1 MCWTFDLTNIKRS
14 RIVNAY
20 MRAILIVVGFFLCH
34 SVHAQ
39 ELTPSIMRMDTTL
52 SKKQN
57 KVIKIKEDFI
67 PIPKK
72 ALLYSS
78 VLPGAGQI
86 YNRKY
91 WKLPL
96 VFSAYGGLIYAF
108 DFNGSQHKK
117 FKQAY
122 EYRVDGD
129 DSTDA
134 DELINSAVTDDA
146 IKRARDSA
154 RKNLELTYMAA
165 VVVHALNGIE
175 AFVDAHL
182 RNFDVSEDLS
192 LSIRPTFESS
202 TIGVQSGVGLFVTF

>member
-1 MCWTFDLTNIKRS
+1 MCWTFDLTNIRRS
-14 RIVNAY
+14 QFVISY
-20 MRAILIVVGFFLCH
+20 MRVIIVIFGFFLFH

-39 ELTPSIMRMDTTL
+39 ESIPSIVRLDTTL
-52 SKKQN
+52 TKKQN
-57 KVIKIKEDFI
+57 KDIKIKEDFI
-67 PIPKK
+67 PVPKK
-72 ALLYSS
+72 ALLYSL

-96 VFSAYGGLIYAF
+96 VYGAYGGLIYAF
-108 DFNGSQHKK
+108 DFNGSSHKR

-122 EYRVDGD
+122 EYRINEDPL
-129 DSTDA
+129 A
-134 DELINSAVTDDA
+134 DELINPAVATEA

-165 VVVHALNGIE
+165 IVVHALNGIE

-202 TIGVQSGVGLFVTF
+202 SVGVQSGVGVFLTF